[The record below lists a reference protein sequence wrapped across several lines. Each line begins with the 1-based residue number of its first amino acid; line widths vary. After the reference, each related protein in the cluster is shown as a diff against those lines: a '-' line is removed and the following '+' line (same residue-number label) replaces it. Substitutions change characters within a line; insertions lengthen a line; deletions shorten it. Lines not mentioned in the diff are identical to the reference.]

1 MKLKKIKNNKP
12 DLLIVGAGPVGCVIA
27 ERAAKV
33 KKWSSLIV
41 EKRGHIAGNCYDE
54 LNSKGLRIHK
64 YGPHYMRFKK
74 RKIFNYV
81 SQFTKW
87 IKGNYIVKSSVKG
100 QLYPIPIN
108 LDTLEMFF
116 KKKFKGKKDAIKFI
130 NRIRVKK
137 KKINNSEDFI
147 LSKLGNEIYENF
159 YKNYTI
165 KQWGI
170 HPKKLNKSVV
180 GRLPIRF
187 NRDPYYVN
195 QKLKVMPKNGYTK
208 LFENM
213 TKNGN
218 IEILLN
224 TPYEKIKKNITPRLA
239 TIYTGPP
246 DLFFNFRYGKL
257 DWRSLKFKF
266 KTFKKK
272 KIQECVQINFPNEH
286 KFTRKVEIKHVTKQ
300 KSKYST
306 ISYEFP
312 KSKGDPYYP
321 INNKKNISLFNK
333 YKKLIKKL
341 EKKNVFFEG
350 RLASYRYLNMDEV
363 IEAALNLFKKLK
375 NKYN

>member
-1 MKLKKIKNNKP
+1 MKIKKIKNKKP
-12 DLLIVGAGPVGCVIA
+12 DLLIVGAGPVGCVLA

-41 EKRGHIAGNCYDE
+41 EKRNHIAGNCYDE
-54 LNSKGLRIHK
+54 LNKKGLRIHK

-74 RKIFNYV
+74 RRIFNYV
-81 SQFTKW
+81 GQFTKW

-100 QLYPIPIN
+100 ELYPIPIN
-108 LDTLEMFF
+108 LNTLEKFF
-116 KKKFKGKKDAIKFI
+116 KKKFKDKNQAKKFI
-130 NRIRVKK
+130 DTLKIKK

-147 LSKLGNEIYENF
+147 LSKLGREIYENF

-170 HPKKLNKSVV
+170 HPKRLNKSVV

-195 QKLKVMPKNGYTK
+195 QKLKVMPKNGYTQ
-208 LFENM
+208 LFQNM
-213 TKNGN
+213 IKDNR
-218 IEILLN
+218 IEISLN
-224 TPYEKIKKNITPRLA
+224 TPYEKIKKDITPNIA

-246 DLFFNFRYGKL
+246 DVFFNFKYGKL
-257 DWRSLKFKF
+257 DWRSLDFKF
-266 KTFKKK
+266 KTLKKN
-272 KIQECVQINFPNEH
+272 KIQECVQINFPNDH

-300 KSKYST
+300 KSKFST

-321 INNKKNISLFNK
+321 INNKKNVTLFKK

-341 EKKNVFFEG
+341 EKKNIFFEG

>member
-1 MKLKKIKNNKP
+1 MNIKKNRNEKP

-27 ERAAKV
+27 ERAAKI
-33 KKWSSLIV
+33 KNWSCLIV
-41 EKRGHIAGNCYDE
+41 EKRNHIAGNCYDE
-54 LNSKGLRIHK
+54 INKKGLRIHK

-74 RKIFNYV
+74 RKIFDYV
-81 SQFTKW
+81 SNFTKW

-100 QLYPIPIN
+100 ELYPIPIN
-108 LDTLEMFF
+108 LDTIEKFF
-116 KKKFKGKKDAIKFI
+116 NKKFKSSKEAKNFI
-130 NRIRVKK
+130 NTLKIRK
-137 KKINNSEDFI
+137 KKIKNSEDFI
-147 LSKLGNEIYENF
+147 LSKLGKDIYENF

-170 HPKKLNKSVV
+170 HPKNLNKSVV

-195 QKLKVMPKNGYTK
+195 QKLKVMPKKGYAH
-208 LFENM
+208 LFKNM
-213 TKNGN
+213 IKNKK
-218 IEILLN
+218 IKVLLN
-224 TPYEKIKKNITPRLA
+224 TSYEKIKNNISPSIA

-246 DLFFNFRYGKL
+246 DVFFNYKYGKL
-257 DWRSLKFKF
+257 NWRSLDFKF
-266 KTFKKK
+266 KTLKKN
-272 KIQECVQINFPNEH
+272 KIQECVQINFPNEN

-321 INNKKNISLFNK
+321 VNNKKNSILFKK
-333 YKKLIKKL
+333 YKKLIKKM
-341 EKKNVFFEG
+341 ENKNIYFEG

-363 IEAALNLFKKLK
+363 IECALNLFNKLK
-375 NKYN
+375 KKYK

>member
-1 MKLKKIKNNKP
+1 MKIKKIKNKKP
-12 DLLIVGAGPVGCVIA
+12 DLLIVGAGPVGCVLA
-27 ERAAKV
+27 ERAAKI

-41 EKRGHIAGNCYDE
+41 EKRNHIAGNCYDE
-54 LNSKGLRIHK
+54 LNKKGLRIHK

-74 RKIFNYV
+74 RRIFNYV
-81 SQFTKW
+81 GQFTKW

-100 QLYPIPIN
+100 ELYPIPIN
-108 LDTLEMFF
+108 LNTLEKFF
-116 KKKFKGKKDAIKFI
+116 KKKFKDKDQAKKFI
-130 NRIRVKK
+130 DTLKIKK

-147 LSKLGNEIYENF
+147 LSKLGREIYENF

-170 HPKKLNKSVV
+170 HPKRLNKSVV

-195 QKLKVMPKNGYTK
+195 QKLKVMPKNGYTQ
-208 LFENM
+208 LFQNM
-213 TKNGN
+213 IKDNR

-224 TPYEKIKKNITPRLA
+224 TPYEKIKKDITPNIA

-246 DLFFNFRYGKL
+246 DVFFNFKYGKL
-257 DWRSLKFKF
+257 DWRSLDFKF
-266 KTFKKK
+266 KTLKKN
-272 KIQECVQINFPNEH
+272 KIQECVQINFPNDH

-300 KSKYST
+300 KSKFST

-321 INNKKNISLFNK
+321 INNKKNVTLFKK
-333 YKKLIKKL
+333 YKRLIKKL
-341 EKKNVFFEG
+341 EKKNIFFEG

>member
-1 MKLKKIKNNKP
+1 MKNVKNKSP

-27 ERAAKV
+27 ERAAKI
-33 KKWSSLIV
+33 KKWTSLIV
-41 EKRGHIAGNCYDE
+41 EKRNHIAGNCYDE
-54 LNSKGLRIHK
+54 INNKGLRIHK

-81 SQFTKW
+81 GKFTKW

-108 LDTLEMFF
+108 LDTLEKFF
-116 KKKFKGKKDAIKFI
+116 KKKFRNKKQAEDFI
-130 NRIRVKK
+130 DTLKIKK

-147 LSKLGNEIYENF
+147 LSKLGREIYENF
-159 YKNYTI
+159 YKNYTL

-170 HPKKLNKSVV
+170 HPKNLNKSIV

-213 TKNGN
+213 TKDKK

-224 TPYEKIKKNITPRLA
+224 TSYEKIKKEINPKLA

-246 DLFFNFRYGKL
+246 DLFFNFKYGKL
-257 DWRSLKFKF
+257 DWRSLNFKF
-266 KTFKKK
+266 KTFKKSK
-272 KIQECVQINFPNEH
+272 VQECVQINFPNDH

-300 KSKYST
+300 KSKFST
-306 ISYEFP
+306 VSYEFP

-321 INNKKNISLFNK
+321 INNKRNINLFKK

-341 EKKNVFFEG
+341 EKKNIFFEG

-363 IEAALNLFKKLK
+363 IEAALNLFQRLK
-375 NKYN
+375 NKYS

>member
-87 IKGNYIVKSSVKG
+87 LKGNYIVKSSVKG

>member
-1 MKLKKIKNNKP
+1 MKIKKIKNKKP
-12 DLLIVGAGPVGCVIA
+12 DLLIVGAGPVGCVVA
-27 ERAAKV
+27 ERAAKI
-33 KKWSSLIV
+33 KNWSSLIV
-41 EKRGHIAGNCYDE
+41 EKRNHIAGNCYDE
-54 LNSKGLRIHK
+54 LNKKGLRIHK

-74 RKIFNYV
+74 KKIFNYV
-81 SQFTKW
+81 GQFTKW

-100 QLYPIPIN
+100 ELYPIPIN
-108 LDTLEMFF
+108 LNTLEKFF
-116 KKKFKGKKDAIKFI
+116 KKKFKDKKEAKKFI
-130 NRIRVKK
+130 DTLKIKK

-147 LSKLGNEIYENF
+147 LSKLGREIYENF
-159 YKNYTI
+159 YKNYTL

-195 QKLKVMPKNGYTK
+195 QKLKVMPKKGYTQ

-213 TKNGN
+213 TRDNK

-224 TPYEKIKKNITPRLA
+224 TPYEKIKKSINPKLA

-246 DLFFNFRYGKL
+246 DVFFNFKYGKL
-257 DWRSLKFKF
+257 DWRSLDFKF
-266 KTFKKK
+266 KTLKKK
-272 KIQECVQINFPNEH
+272 KIQECVQINFPNDH

-300 KSKYST
+300 KSNFST

-321 INNKKNISLFNK
+321 INNKKNVNLFKK

-341 EKKNVFFEG
+341 EKKDVFFEG

>member
-1 MKLKKIKNNKP
+1 MKIKKIKNKKP
-12 DLLIVGAGPVGCVIA
+12 DLLIVGAGPVGCVLA

-41 EKRGHIAGNCYDE
+41 EKRNHIAGNCYDE
-54 LNSKGLRIHK
+54 LNKKGLRIHK

-74 RKIFNYV
+74 RRIFNYV
-81 SQFTKW
+81 GQFTKW

-100 QLYPIPIN
+100 ELYPIPIN
-108 LDTLEMFF
+108 LNTLEKFF
-116 KKKFKGKKDAIKFI
+116 KKKFKDKNQAKKFI
-130 NRIRVKK
+130 DTLKIKK

-147 LSKLGNEIYENF
+147 LSKLGREIYENF

-170 HPKKLNKSVV
+170 HPKRLNKSVV

-195 QKLKVMPKNGYTK
+195 QKLKVMPKNGYTQ
-208 LFENM
+208 LFQNM
-213 TKNGN
+213 IKDNR

-224 TPYEKIKKNITPRLA
+224 TPYEKIKKDITPNIA

-246 DLFFNFRYGKL
+246 DVFFNFKYGKL
-257 DWRSLKFKF
+257 DWRSLDFKF
-266 KTFKKK
+266 KTLKKN
-272 KIQECVQINFPNEH
+272 KIQECVQINFPNDH

-300 KSKYST
+300 KSKFST

-321 INNKKNISLFNK
+321 INNKKNIKLFKK
-333 YKKLIKKL
+333 YQKLIKKL
-341 EKKNVFFEG
+341 EKKNIFF
-350 RLASYRYLNMDEV
+350 
-363 IEAALNLFKKLK
+363 
-375 NKYN
+375 